1 MEFETKNSV
10 NVKINMADFT
20 SSMKLKKAIV
30 EAVKESGLDISSVDI
45 TNLKSGAINS
55 IIQAI
60 LTADSSDKVEDA
72 IFKCLARCTYNGEK
86 ITKDIFEPLE
96 ARENYY
102 EIIIACLKV
111 NLSPFF
117 VPLFSKFN
125 ELQEKIM
132 PKSPKQK

>member
-10 NVKINMADFT
+10 NVKINMADFI